1 MISIEKLKDLA
12 NRIKFDMELEE
23 YQTLQVEFE
32 NLLNQMDLIGEIEN
46 IDDLEP
52 MTFPYELEGI
62 GYREDEVNDTST
74 VDEVLSN
81 VKEKQANMIKTKKVV
96 G

>member
-32 NLLNQMDLIGEIEN
+32 NLLNQMNLIGEIEN

-52 MTFPYELEGI
+52 MTFPYELMGI
-62 GYREDEVNDTST
+62 GYREDIVNDTLT